1 MRLIIDIPDTQYNN
15 IMEVKSMS
23 LGRIPYKGIIMN
35 AIRGIRNGT
44 PIPDNATVCD
54 IEQIKGKHDEMMKYS
69 YSYGKKDVL
78 EQMRAEVRQLTE
90 YGRMGDSKF
99 ILDTDVL
106 RIIDSYTK

>member
-1 MRLIIDIPDTQYNN
+1 MRLINADALEKEITEN
-15 IMEVKSMS
+15 MENGFPANENLS
-23 LGRIPYKGIIMN
+23 LF
-35 AIRGIRNGT
+35 AISCIAHA
-44 PIPDNATVCD
+44 PTVCD
-54 IEQIKGKHDEMMKYS
+54 IEQIKNNHDTMMKYS

>member
-1 MRLIIDIPDTQYNN
+1 MRLIDADELKKHKYHSDITHENVVAVAQIDWMP
-15 IMEVKSMS
+15 
-23 LGRIPYKGIIMN
+23 
-35 AIRGIRNGT
+35 
-44 PIPDNATVCD
+44 TVCD
-54 IEQIKGKHDEMMKYS
+54 IEQIKSKHDEMMKYS